1 MSEEFT
7 HIDASGNIR
16 MVDVSDKKNTNRK
29 ALATGMIKM
38 KPDTLEKIMG
48 GSVKKGNVLEAARI
62 AGIMAAKKTRD
73 LIPLCHPI
81 NVTYAGIDFVPDMAG
96 SAIEII
102 AEVRTFGKTGVEI
115 EAMTAVAVAALTI
128 YDMCKSYDRGMV
140 VSDIRLMEK
149 LGGKSGHF
157 KA

>member
-1 MSEEFT
+1 MSEAFT
-7 HIDASGNIR
+7 HIDASGNVR

-29 ALATGMIKM
+29 ALAKGVIRM

-62 AGIMAAKKTRD
+62 AGIMGAKKTRD
-73 LIPLCHPI
+73 LVPLCHPI
-81 NVTYAGIDFVPDMAG
+81 NVTYVAIDFLPDTAG
-96 SAIEII
+96 SLIEIT

-115 EAMTAVAVAALTI
+115 EAVTAVAIAAVTI
-128 YDMCKSYDRGMV
+128 YDMCKSYDRGMII
-140 VSDIRLMEK
+140 SDISLLEK